1 MPPPDMIRVA
11 DAGSAD
17 PDGVNPLLS
26 SPAASM
32 AKSTAKSPGSIADL
46 QAEFDLRESASRGEG
61 PPRSPA
67 SPPPESAAEGATADD
82 TTRGDPTAQDT
93 RLVKLVN
100 NQEGY
105 WKVLEDGRRIDLT
118 EEEWR
123 MELAR
128 VFKRES

>member
-1 MPPPDMIRVA
+1 
-11 DAGSAD
+11 
-17 PDGVNPLLS
+17 
-26 SPAASM
+26 M
-32 AKSTAKSPGSIADL
+32 AKSTAKPPDSSADL
-46 QAEFDLRESASRGEG
+46 QAESDLRESASPEEG

-67 SPPPESAAEGATADD
+67 SPPPESAAEGATVDDPTAADPTGDD
-82 TTRGDPTAQDT
+82 TTRGDPTAQDA

-105 WKVLEDGRRIDLT
+105 WKVLEDGRRSDLT

-128 VFKRES
+128 HFKRES

>member
-1 MPPPDMIRVA
+1 
-11 DAGSAD
+11 
-17 PDGVNPLLS
+17 
-26 SPAASM
+26 M
-32 AKSTAKSPGSIADL
+32 AKSPAKPPGSIADL
-46 QAEFDLRESASRGEG
+46 QAEFDLRESASPEEG

-67 SPPPESAAEGATADD
+67 SLPPDSAAEGATADD
-82 TTRGDPTAQDT
+82 PTADDPTADDPTADDPTADDTTRADSTQQDA

-105 WKVLEDGRRIDLT
+105 WKVLEDGRRIDLS

-128 VFKRES
+128 HFKRES

>member
-1 MPPPDMIRVA
+1 
-11 DAGSAD
+11 
-17 PDGVNPLLS
+17 
-26 SPAASM
+26 M
-32 AKSTAKSPGSIADL
+32 AKSPAKPPGSIADL
-46 QAEFDLRESASRGEG
+46 QAEFDLGESASPEEG
-61 PPRSPA
+61 PPRGPS

-82 TTRGDPTAQDT
+82 PTADDPTADDPTADDTTRGDPTAQDA

-105 WKVLEDGRRIDLT
+105 WKVLEDGRRIDLS

-128 VFKRES
+128 HFKRES

>member
-1 MPPPDMIRVA
+1 
-11 DAGSAD
+11 
-17 PDGVNPLLS
+17 
-26 SPAASM
+26 M

-46 QAEFDLRESASRGEG
+46 QAEFDLRESASPEEGAPRG
-61 PPRSPA
+61 PP
-67 SPPPESAAEGATADD
+67 SPPSESAAEGATADDPTADD
-82 TTRGDPTAQDT
+82 TTRGDPTAPDA

-128 VFKRES
+128 HFKRES

>member
-1 MPPPDMIRVA
+1 
-11 DAGSAD
+11 
-17 PDGVNPLLS
+17 
-26 SPAASM
+26 M
-32 AKSTAKSPGSIADL
+32 AKSPAKSPGSIADL
-46 QAEFDLRESASRGEG
+46 QAEFDLRESASPEEG

-82 TTRGDPTAQDT
+82 TTADDTTRGDPTAQDA

>member
-1 MPPPDMIRVA
+1 
-11 DAGSAD
+11 
-17 PDGVNPLLS
+17 
-26 SPAASM
+26 M
-32 AKSTAKSPGSIADL
+32 AKSPAKPPGSIADL
-46 QAEFDLRESASRGEG
+46 QAEFDLRESAPPEEG

-67 SPPPESAAEGATADD
+67 APPPESAAEGATADD
-82 TTRGDPTAQDT
+82 PTAADPTADDTTRGDPTAQDA

-128 VFKRES
+128 HFKRES

>member
-1 MPPPDMIRVA
+1 
-11 DAGSAD
+11 
-17 PDGVNPLLS
+17 
-26 SPAASM
+26 M
-32 AKSTAKSPGSIADL
+32 AKSTAKPPDSIADL
-46 QAEFDLRESASRGEG
+46 QAEFDLRESASREEG
-61 PPRSPA
+61 PPSSPA
-67 SPPPESAAEGATADD
+67 SPPPDSAAEGATADDPAAADTTADD
-82 TTRGDPTAQDT
+82 TTRGDPTAQDA

-128 VFKRES
+128 HFKRES